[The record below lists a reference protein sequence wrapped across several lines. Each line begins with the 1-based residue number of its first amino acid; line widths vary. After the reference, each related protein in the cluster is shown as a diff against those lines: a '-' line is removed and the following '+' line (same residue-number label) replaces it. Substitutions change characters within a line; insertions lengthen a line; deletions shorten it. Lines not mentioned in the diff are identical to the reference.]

1 VDTDTDADQD
11 PAITDHCAALGDN
24 AHCTLRAALMI
35 ANTRAGAHTIDI
47 VALRNTRR
55 SRLRVANPKA
65 PSSDPHCG

>member
-1 VDTDTDADQD
+1 MMK
-11 PAITDHCAALGDN
+11 PIRSAL
-24 AHCTLRAALMI
+24 ARSRHFLRDI